1 MPIYEQAYR
10 KYEAREGLR
19 QVRFWPITRE
29 ALKLLFAKKAFLA
42 LSIVAW
48 IPALG
53 FILYV
58 FGVSKIA
65 EANPDVTRV
74 APLDGRVFLWLYFA
88 QTLAAFVVTTFST
101 ASLIAGDRRS
111 GAMVMYLSRPLT
123 RRDYMI
129 GKLAVPL
136 LINLA
141 LTLGPGVL
149 VYGVALAI
157 APDRLRSSG
166 FPSLAPGVVGYALL
180 IAVVASALGVGLSA
194 MTKSARVAGLSFF
207 TVALGLEP
215 IAAITRALSGS
226 PRAGLISVRTC
237 LETVGS
243 ALLGVSPQAASPSPV
258 ECALLLLALVI
269 SCLLVLR
276 SRVRAVEIVT

>member
-1 MPIYEQAYR
+1 MPIYERAYR

-19 QVRFWPITRE
+19 SVRFWPITRE
-29 ALKLLFAKKAFLA
+29 ALRLLFARKAFLA

-58 FGVSKIA
+58 FGVSKVA
-65 EANPDVTRV
+65 EANPDVTRI
-74 APLDGRVFLWLYFA
+74 APLDGRIFLWLYFA

-101 ASLIAGDRRS
+101 AGLVAGDRRS
-111 GAMVMYLSRPLT
+111 GAMVMYLARPLT
-123 RRDYMI
+123 PRDYMI

-141 LTLGPGVL
+141 LTLGPGLL

-157 APDRLRSSG
+157 APDRLRASG
-166 FPSLAPGVVGYALL
+166 FVSLAPGVVVYAIV
-180 IAVVASALGVGLSA
+180 IAIVTSVLGVGLSA
-194 MTKSARVAGLSFF
+194 MTKSARVAGLTFF
-207 TVALGLEP
+207 AVAMGLEP
-215 IAAITRALSGS
+215 VAAISRALSGS
-226 PRAGLISVRTC
+226 PRAGLISLRAC
-237 LETVGS
+237 LEAVGA
-243 ALLGVSPQAASPSPV
+243 ALLAVRAESASPRPL
-258 ECALLLLALVI
+258 EAGLLLLVVVVGSLFAF
-269 SCLLVLR
+269 R

>member
-19 QVRFWPITRE
+19 SVRFWPITRE
-29 ALKLLFAKKAFLA
+29 ALRLLFARKAFLA

-58 FGVSKIA
+58 FGVSKVA
-65 EANPDVTRV
+65 EANPDVTRI
-74 APLDGRVFLWLYFA
+74 APLDGRIFLWLYFA

-101 ASLIAGDRRS
+101 AGLVAGDRRS
-111 GAMVMYLSRPLT
+111 GAMVMYLARPLT
-123 RRDYMI
+123 PRDYMI

-141 LTLGPGVL
+141 LTLGPGLL

-157 APDRLRSSG
+157 APDRLRASG
-166 FPSLAPGVVGYALL
+166 FVSLAPGVVVYAIV
-180 IAVVASALGVGLSA
+180 IAIVTSVLGVGLSA

-207 TVALGLEP
+207 AVAMGLEP
-215 IAAITRALSGS
+215 VAAIARALSDS
-226 PRAGLISVRTC
+226 PRAGLISLRAC
-237 LETVGS
+237 LEAVGS
-243 ALLGVSPQAASPSPV
+243 TLLAVRVESTSPRPLEASLV
-258 ECALLLLALVI
+258 LLLVVLA
-269 SCLLVLR
+269 CLFAFR